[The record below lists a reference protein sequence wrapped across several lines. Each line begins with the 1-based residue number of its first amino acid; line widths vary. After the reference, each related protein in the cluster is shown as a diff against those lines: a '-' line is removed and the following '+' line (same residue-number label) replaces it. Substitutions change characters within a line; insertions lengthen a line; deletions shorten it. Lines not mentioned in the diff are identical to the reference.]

1 MNRLS
6 LQSKLVLSFSVLLLI
21 LLLGQLVFNLF
32 FATDYYS
39 YKTSQVMM
47 EAAEEIELHYSGTA
61 ESIEEVAKFYE
72 DHYNLDIKIYAEDD
86 ATIYATSNRF
96 RQHFGGEAPPTPP
109 GPRTQEEQLDSVSTP
124 MIVQTDERDQGNIL
138 ALHLLETFSYN
149 AEPVY
154 ITMNLTMSSIENSVS
169 LLTGVSTVI
178 TGVILLLG
186 LILFIFLSKAITKPI
201 GEIQKTAL
209 RITQLDFSA
218 KVKETQFSPELSSLA
233 QSVNLMSFQLEHVI
247 QELNEANEQLKK
259 DIASQKELE
268 QMRREFVANVSH
280 EMKTPLAL
288 LQIYADNLKN
298 NIDSID
304 KDEYCQVILQES
316 EHLSDMVS
324 TMLDTSALENRL
336 VQLEKRPLC
345 FSALC
350 QEYLDKVKPLTDE
363 HVFSQNI
370 QSDIWVYGSA
380 SHLQQA
386 IKNYLNNAL
395 EHTKK
400 GQRIQV
406 QLVQEKS
413 CAVFSVY
420 NEGSGVEKED
430 IQQIWS
436 SFYRSDKAR
445 VHSDGNVG
453 MGLYIVKT
461 IIEEHA
467 GQCSVQNCESGVIF
481 SFTLPISNESF

>member
-1 MNRLS
+1 MNKFS
-6 LQSKLVLSFSVLLLI
+6 LQSKLVLSFSILLFI
-21 LLLGQLVFNLF
+21 LLLGQLGFNLL

-39 YKTSQVMM
+39 YKTSQIMM
-47 EAAEEIELHYSGTA
+47 EATEEIEQNYSGTA
-61 ESIEEVAKFYE
+61 ESIENIAQFYE
-72 DHYNLDIKIYAEDD
+72 DHYNLDIKIFTEENT
-86 ATIYATSNRF
+86 TIYTTSNRF
-96 RQHFGGEAPPTPP
+96 PQHLGNNGPPTPP
-109 GPRTQEEQLDSVSTP
+109 NPPTPDENLSAASTP
-124 MIVQTDERDQGNIL
+124 MIVQTDERGRGDSL
-138 ALHLLETFSYN
+138 ALHLWETFSYEDE
-149 AEPVY
+149 AIF
-154 ITMNLTMSSIENSVS
+154 ITMNLTISSIENSVS
-169 LLTGVSTVI
+169 LLTGVSTII

-233 QSVNLMSFQLEHVI
+233 QSINLMSFQLEHTI
-247 QELNEANEQLKK
+247 QELNEANAQLQK

-298 NIDSID
+298 NVDSID

-316 EHLSDMVS
+316 ESLSDMVS
-324 TMLDTSALENRL
+324 SMLDTSALENGL
-336 VQLEKRPLC
+336 VKPDKHLLC
-345 FSALC
+345 FSTLC
-350 QEYLDKVKPLTDE
+350 TEYFEKVKPLTDN
-363 HVFSQNI
+363 HQFIQNI
-370 QSDIWVYGSA
+370 QSDIWVKGSA

-400 GQRIQV
+400 GGKIEV
-406 QLVQEKS
+406 QLVQENGL
-413 CAVFSVY
+413 AIFSIY
-420 NEGSGVEKED
+420 NEGNCVQEED
-430 IQQIWS
+430 LPQIWN

-445 VHSDGNVG
+445 MHSSGNVG

-461 IIEEHA
+461 IIGEHA
-467 GQCSVQNCESGVIF
+467 GKCSVQNNENGVTF
-481 SFTLPISNESF
+481 SFTLPLSS